1 MSQTQCWCT
10 SQPSAVVRIWRG
22 DDRTQRHSTLGALN
36 LCSRGCS
43 RNTEEMRI
51 SGIYVLCHTAV
62 HYGKQ
67 KRKKAQPCLESAVDF
82 CAQAM
87 QELSYWF
94 GLSSWQDPY
103 LSTAKFVQENPGSMD
118 WHFSLLANL
127 QLRNFHCCTSHPH
140 PDPKY

>member
-1 MSQTQCWCT
+1 MQQGLQQKHRGNENKWNICVVPYC
-10 SQPSAVVRIWRG
+10 SALRK
-22 DDRTQRHSTLGALN
+22 
-36 LCSRGCS
+36 
-43 RNTEEMRI
+43 TEKE
-51 SGIYVLCHTAV
+51 
-62 HYGKQ
+62 
-67 KRKKAQPCLESAVDF
+67 KAQPCLESAVDF